1 MSYDVQGLFTGL
13 ALTAFAVAG
22 AAYFQNPP
30 RMTGTITCGGIGI
43 LLLALAI
50 FWPQLK
56 PFMSERLV
64 ISTIA
69 IASDARYWL
78 GGLVLILIGFGA
90 TSFTLMRERDR
101 ARVVL
106 DTDINLLRMAIERY
120 LIPRHL
126 APDNAVRLKE
136 HLRNFEPSQLTIAY
150 DETDPEATAYAH
162 ELALA
167 IKKSRW
173 KVDMAGA
180 ASTTTFGLS
189 LHYQMG
195 SATRDRQI
203 ASEEIQPNRTLVE
216 ALRLADV
223 VVSSNSEG
231 GSSNVTQDQLTLTV
245 GPRPRDGTGDF
256 QSIDLLRRSRAQPR

>member
-1 MSYDVQGLFTGL
+1 M
-13 ALTAFAVAG
+13 
-22 AAYFQNPP
+22 
-30 RMTGTITCGGIGI
+30 
-43 LLLALAI
+43 
-50 FWPQLK
+50 
-56 PFMSERLV
+56 
-64 ISTIA
+64 
-69 IASDARYWL
+69 
-78 GGLVLILIGFGA
+78 
-90 TSFTLMRERDR
+90 
-101 ARVVL
+101 
-106 DTDINLLRMAIERY
+106 
-120 LIPRHL
+120 
-126 APDNAVRLKE
+126 RLKE

-150 DETDPEATAYAH
+150 DETDPEATGYAH